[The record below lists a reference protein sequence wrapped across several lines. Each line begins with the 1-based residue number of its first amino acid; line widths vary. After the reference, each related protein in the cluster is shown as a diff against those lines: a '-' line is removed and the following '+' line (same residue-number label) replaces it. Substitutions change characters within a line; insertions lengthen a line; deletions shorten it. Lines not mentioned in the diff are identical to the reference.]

1 VEDIDDDV
9 LLELLDLEL
18 VLLLVLLLEL
28 EVKDFV
34 DKVLAEAELGLVF
47 REIVVGVLKITSVI
61 PEMTVVKPDNENAEF
76 TGTVA
81 SPVKI
86 TSVMPLITVTK
97 PGIDVESW
105 RVVAEGMI
113 RKGVPLMVVVTP
125 LIPGGALASGI

>member
-1 VEDIDDDV
+1 
-9 LLELLDLEL
+9 
-18 VLLLVLLLEL
+18 
-28 EVKDFV
+28 
-34 DKVLAEAELGLVF
+34 
-47 REIVVGVLKITSVI
+47 
-61 PEMTVVKPDNENAEF
+61 VKPDSENAEF

-105 RVVAEGMI
+105 RAVAEGMI

-125 LIPGGALASGI
+125 LRPGGALASGI